1 MPPAA
6 IDACCMIDLLS
17 SGRAE
22 AILRAGGFTWQL
34 PFAVQGEIQYLRQH
48 DPKQPGKLVKVPAAL
63 SGLVSSGVLTVCA
76 PKNQKELDRYTH
88 YATVF
93 RSDGES
99 MCLALAEQ
107 RKWAIA
113 TDDRKAIRVA
123 QQVGLTVVSCPE
135 LVKAWAAAAGPDQ
148 PTLVKTLHD
157 IQVLA
162 QFKPNP
168 SMPEYGWWV
177 AQLASGP

>member
-1 MPPAA
+1 MPAAA
-6 IDACCMIDLLS
+6 IDACCLIDLLA
-17 SGRAE
+17 SGHAE
-22 AILRAGGFTWQL
+22 AILRAGGFAWQL
-34 PFAVQGEIQYLRQH
+34 PSAVQGEVRYLRQH
-48 DPKQPGKLVKVPAAL
+48 DPKQPGRVLKVPADL
-63 SGLVSSGVLTVCA
+63 SGLISSGVLTVCA

-99 MCLALAEQ
+99 MCLALAE
-107 RKWAIA
+107 RRGWVVA

-123 QQVGLTVVSCPE
+123 RQVGLTVVSCPE
-135 LVKAWAAAAGPDQ
+135 LVKAWAAAVRPDS
-148 PTLVKTLHD
+148 PTLVQTLRD

-168 SMPEYGWWV
+168 SMPEHGWWA
-177 AQLASGP
+177 AQLAASP